1 MHRKTKLIPKPEKLE
16 DYFEEL
22 GFKICRTQKRK
33 FVLFA
38 TFHDKSNL
46 NLQNHNGVFSQDAR
60 LEMRLLK
67 QFKTYMSW
75 IWLRYKQLLQ
85 LKVSFFYWNKLDF
98 LWKRCEFEGRWDVL
112 FELF

>member
-1 MHRKTKLIPKPEKLE
+1 MQRKTKLIPKPEKLE

-22 GFKICRTQKRK
+22 GLKMCRTQKRK

-46 NLQNHNGVFSQDAR
+46 NLQNHNGVFSLDAC

-67 QFKTYMSW
+67 QLK
-75 IWLRYKQLLQ
+75 LR
-85 LKVSFFYWNKLDF
+85 LD
-98 LWKRCEFEGRWDVL
+98 LVTL
-112 FELF
+112 